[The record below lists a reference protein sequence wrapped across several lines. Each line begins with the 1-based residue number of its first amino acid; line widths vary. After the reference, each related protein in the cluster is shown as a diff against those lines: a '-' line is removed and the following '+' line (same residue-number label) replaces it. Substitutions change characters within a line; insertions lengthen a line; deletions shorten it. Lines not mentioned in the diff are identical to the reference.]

1 MEFISDACASI
12 KSMVDSSPA
21 GAGEV
26 DGVQIT
32 GYMDGVRVVR
42 RLKKKLDSEVELY
55 CGEGAKED
63 VACAGLDVHSQLT
76 DGYGSVEDA
85 QE

>member
-26 DGVQIT
+26 DGVQIS

-55 CGEGAKED
+55 CGEGANGG
-63 VACAGLDVHSQLT
+63 VACAGVDMHAQLT
-76 DGYGSVEDA
+76 SSYGPVDDA

>member
-1 MEFISDACASI
+1 
-12 KSMVDSSPA
+12 MVNSSPA
-21 GAGEV
+21 KVGEV

-55 CGEGAKED
+55 CGEGAKEG
-63 VACAGLDVHSQLT
+63 VACAGLDLHAQLT
-76 DGYGSVEDA
+76 DSYGSVDDA